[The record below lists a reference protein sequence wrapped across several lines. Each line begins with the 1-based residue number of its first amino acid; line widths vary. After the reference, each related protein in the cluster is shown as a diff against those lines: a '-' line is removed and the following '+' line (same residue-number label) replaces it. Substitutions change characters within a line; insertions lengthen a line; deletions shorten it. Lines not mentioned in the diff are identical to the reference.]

1 MIKRCTID
9 DLEFVDAVLTHPAI
23 YPHISDDYSPS
34 IKEFTAKPL
43 LKRPACYV
51 LMYKDY
57 GLVLSQPMNGTMF
70 DTHITMLPE
79 HRGKDA
85 IEASDGFAHYLFTE
99 TTCEK
104 IMAIIPEL
112 FPNVMN
118 FVQRIGFKAEGHLTK
133 SIKKNGKL
141 IDQYV
146 FGLEKILWQQ
156 RQ

>member
-43 LKRPACYV
+43 LEAPMCYV
-51 LMYKDY
+51 LAYKDY
-57 GLVLSQPMNGTMF
+57 GIVLSTPINGTLF

-79 HRGKDA
+79 HRGKEA
-85 IEASDGFAHYLFTE
+85 VEASDEFKKYLFNE

-104 IMAIIPEL
+104 IMAIIPDI

-118 FVQRIGFKAEGHLTK
+118 FVERIGFELEGILTK

-141 IDQYV
+141 IDQFV
-146 FGLEKILWQQ
+146 FGLEKGLWE
-156 RQ
+156 